1 MPCLSLRRIVIVS
14 FQLGSRMSEKPP
26 ASAVRLLIGIMIGGS
41 LALIGLA
48 VWMIVQ
54 DEGSP
59 VWVALGGSMLG
70 AFAAIIASQ
79 SNKKS

>member
-1 MPCLSLRRIVIVS
+1 
-14 FQLGSRMSEKPP
+14 MSEKPF
-26 ASAVRLLIGIMIGGS
+26 ASAVRLLVGIMIGGS

-48 VWMIVQ
+48 VWMIVK

-59 VWVALGGSMLG
+59 ALVALGGSMLG

-79 SNKKS
+79 SKKKT